1 MGRGRVVVPPR
12 RAPPLALGAL
22 QRPIRWRSGWLFP
35 PFIKR
40 GLRMGG
46 LPFNFR
52 RIYLPK
58 NNKLLAR
65 GSTIF
70 MWVVVWGGGLDNLKY
85 AELI

>member
-1 MGRGRVVVPPR
+1 
-12 RAPPLALGAL
+12 
-22 QRPIRWRSGWLFP
+22 
-35 PFIKR
+35 
-40 GLRMGG
+40 MGG

-85 AELI
+85 ADLI